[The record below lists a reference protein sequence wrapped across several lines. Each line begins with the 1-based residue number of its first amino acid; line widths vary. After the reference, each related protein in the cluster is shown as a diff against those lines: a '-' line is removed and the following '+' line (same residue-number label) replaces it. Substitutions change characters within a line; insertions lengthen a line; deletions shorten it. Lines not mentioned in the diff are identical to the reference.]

1 MNNSLT
7 VFRDHA
13 KTSRA
18 QLLLAQSSNSRELTR
33 THGKPLIAL
42 AAVPVI
48 FFGLG
53 VVLAGDADDHPSIT
67 LPTINA
73 IIKQSFSTNGTVPV
87 AVLSLGSDCRIE
99 RATGITCP
107 SLYARHPSLAAVAI
121 VCILPPSFDKY
132 PLFRSDQICR
142 IPWAI
147 PPISQSL

>member
-1 MNNSLT
+1 MMNNSLT

-18 QLLLAQSSNSRELTR
+18 QLMLTQSSNSRELTR

-53 VVLAGDADDHPSIT
+53 VVLAGNADDHPSIT

-87 AVLSLGSDCRIE
+87 AVLRWGQ
-99 RATGITCP
+99 TVG
-107 SLYARHPSLAAVAI
+107 
-121 VCILPPSFDKY
+121 
-132 PLFRSDQICR
+132 
-142 IPWAI
+142 
-147 PPISQSL
+147 